1 MAPFR
6 FMDCAV
12 TTLALGKSAQNLR
25 EFRDRIAEVPPQ
37 SISHHFYEALLRP
50 VFDDPEYRNDF
61 AVWARRQLHDNLLAE
76 RLGAIDPVECE
87 SLEAL
92 RQEVIDIIEDRLAEA
107 TFVPWA
113 ASGHEFHFQRSQM
126 VVLDTGLRAA
136 TPTDLAARVPR
147 LSTGSIFYHFVEG
160 RRRPPIKVDDFS
172 VWLAGWGPEFEPTR
186 EAIAAID
193 YHLWSLTEMRT
204 LIGAALHRL
213 PQDSG
218 GRNAGRV
225 HDEERARDEE
235 RAADEERER
244 GESPAHDDGPARANE
259 RAQGNEARR

>member
-25 EFRDRIAEVPPQ
+25 EFRDRMAEVPPQ

-76 RLGAIDPVECE
+76 RLGAIDPMEFE
-87 SLEAL
+87 SLETL
-92 RQEVIDIIEDRLAEA
+92 RQEVVDIIEDRLAEA

-113 ASGHEFHFQRSQM
+113 APGHEFHFQRSQM
-126 VVLDTGLRAA
+126 IVLDTGLSAA
-136 TPTDLAARVPR
+136 TPGDLAARVPR

-160 RRRPPIKVDDFS
+160 RRRPPLKADDFS
-172 VWLAGWGPEFEPTR
+172 VWLADWGPEFEAAR
-186 EAIAAID
+186 EAIVAID
-193 YHLWSLTEMRT
+193 YHLWSLTEMRA
-204 LIGAALHRL
+204 LIGWALHRL
-213 PQDSG
+213 PRDSG
-218 GRNAGRV
+218 GRTHAAHGGPPGADGRDDV
-225 HDEERARDEE
+225 
-235 RAADEERER
+235 AAAAPGDPGREV
-244 GESPAHDDGPARANE
+244 
-259 RAQGNEARR
+259 RR

>member
-1 MAPFR
+1 
-6 FMDCAV
+6 MDCAV

-76 RLGAIDPVECE
+76 RLGAIDPIEFE
-87 SLEAL
+87 SLETL

-126 VVLDTGLRAA
+126 VVLDTGLRAS
-136 TPTDLAARVPR
+136 TPADLAARVPR

-172 VWLAGWGPEFEPTR
+172 VWLAGWGPELEPTR

-213 PQDSG
+213 PRDSG
-218 GRNAGRV
+218 GRSAGRGHDDDRTRDDERV
-225 HDEERARDEE
+225 HGEERAHGDE
-235 RAADEERER
+235 RAR
-244 GESPAHDDGPARANE
+244 
-259 RAQGNEARR
+259 GNEAPR

>member
-25 EFRDRIAEVPPQ
+25 EFRDRISEVPPQ

-76 RLGAIDPVECE
+76 RLGAIDPMEFE
-87 SLEAL
+87 SLETL
-92 RQEVIDIIEDRLAEA
+92 RQDVIDIIEDRLAEV

-113 ASGHEFHFQRSQM
+113 APGHEFHFQRSQM
-126 VVLDTGLRAA
+126 VVLDTGLRAL
-136 TPTDLAARVPR
+136 TPADLAARVRR

-160 RRRPPIKVDDFS
+160 RRRPPVKVDDFS

-193 YHLWSLTEMRT
+193 YHLWSLTDLRT
-204 LIGAALHRL
+204 LISAALHRL
-213 PQDSG
+213 PRDSG
-218 GRNAGRV
+218 GRSAARGHDDERAG
-225 HDEERARDEE
+225 HDERARD
-235 RAADEERER
+235 D
-244 GESPAHDDGPARANE
+244 GPAHDGEPAQRDQRAH
-259 RAQGNEARR
+259 GNEARR